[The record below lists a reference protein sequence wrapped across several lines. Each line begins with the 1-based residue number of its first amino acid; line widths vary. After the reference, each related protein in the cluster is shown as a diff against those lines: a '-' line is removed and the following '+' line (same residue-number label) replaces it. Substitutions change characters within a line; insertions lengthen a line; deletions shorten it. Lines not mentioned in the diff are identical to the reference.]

1 MRITVSA
8 TSSPPLAETLPL
20 RRGLRAALPGVA
32 GDMAASIRRRT
43 ESGRDVNG
51 RPLQRKADGSPS
63 NLIDTGRMVESFRP
77 QAVTDTGFTLSP
89 TGKRNRAI
97 AHIHQA
103 TGREWIGADDKQIDA
118 ARESIAEAA
127 IPRDRT

>member
-51 RPLQRKADGSPS
+51 RPLQRKADGSPVQP
-63 NLIDTGRMVESFRP
+63 DRHRPDGRIVPAASGDRYRLH
-77 QAVTDTGFTLSP
+77 ALAD
-89 TGKRNRAI
+89 
-97 AHIHQA
+97 
-103 TGREWIGADDKQIDA
+103 REA
-118 ARESIAEAA
+118 
-127 IPRDRT
+127 